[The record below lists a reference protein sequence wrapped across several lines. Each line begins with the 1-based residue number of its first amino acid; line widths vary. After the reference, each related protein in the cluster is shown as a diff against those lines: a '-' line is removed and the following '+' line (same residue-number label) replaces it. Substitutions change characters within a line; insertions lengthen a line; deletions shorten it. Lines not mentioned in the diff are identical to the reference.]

1 MMQPLRD
8 AERVAHDCS
17 GPAMEANL
25 AWRAELEAEQE
36 MRKTVHASLDQLE
49 KACSRLLALP
59 SSPSSS
65 KALPRHHEDMMMHH
79 IDWRLNEFLSNNDN
93 VQIWKSFKC
102 DVTETNSQGVHIAT
116 QVAACC
122 IDEVPWLVCCVCAA
136 TDPLV
141 DFQSAPKSLLLHWS
155 VTDDESS
162 SWHNSIPRG
171 WNTYPGV
178 CEPHGS
184 TAWQTTLA
192 HYNPEVGGQGLT
204 QIPVHSVVIQMP
216 MDGIF
221 LEKRGGIKYVL
232 TSTDVRSHA
241 LTLSLVLRATRYAL
255 RSFARFILKRNDTS
269 DEVWIKSTTHGDFYA
284 SLAPAIKY
292 LNPALDPAFNP
303 IDPAIDAP
311 LNDGAA
317 SGVGDVGGDESE
329 EESSSK
335 FVWARALAEDL
346 IIAREQEFAAE
357 EESPPYSPSY
367 AWLDQVRVES
377 FDLILLVHHDRRSAS
392 RYHISLVAH

>member
-8 AERVAHDCS
+8 AEQVARDCS
-17 GPAMEANL
+17 GPATEANL

-36 MRKTVHASLDQLE
+36 IRQTVYASLDQLE

-65 KALPRHHEDMMMHH
+65 VALPRHHEDMIRHH

-102 DVTETNSQGVHIAT
+102 DVTETNCQGVHIAT

-136 TDPLV
+136 TEPLV

-232 TSTDVRSHA
+232 TSTDVRSRA
-241 LTLSLVLRATRYAL
+241 LTLSLALRATRYAL
-255 RSFARFILKRNDTS
+255 RSLARQVHP
-269 DEVWIKSTTHGDFYA
+269 E
-284 SLAPAIKY
+284 
-292 LNPALDPAFNP
+292 
-303 IDPAIDAP
+303 
-311 LNDGAA
+311 
-317 SGVGDVGGDESE
+317 
-329 EESSSK
+329 
-335 FVWARALAEDL
+335 AE
-346 IIAREQEFAAE
+346 RH
-357 EESPPYSPSY
+357 
-367 AWLDQVRVES
+367 V
-377 FDLILLVHHDRRSAS
+377 
-392 RYHISLVAH
+392 